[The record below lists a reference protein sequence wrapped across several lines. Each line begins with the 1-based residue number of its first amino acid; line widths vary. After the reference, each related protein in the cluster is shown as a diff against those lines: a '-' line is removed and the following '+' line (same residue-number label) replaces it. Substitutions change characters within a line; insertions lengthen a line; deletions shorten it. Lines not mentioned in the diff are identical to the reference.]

1 MRGKMAIDD
10 AVERVS
16 AREFQNRPG
25 HYQDRA
31 LRGPLY
37 ITSHGRD
44 RLALIS
50 VEEYERL
57 RKRDRQA
64 LLVEEL
70 SEKTIDAIAVAKVP
84 PGHDHLDAELDS

>member
-1 MRGKMAIDD
+1 MATDNE
-10 AVERVS
+10 VERVS

-31 LRGPLY
+31 LRAPLY

-64 LLVEEL
+64 LLVEQL
-70 SEKTIDAIAVAKVP
+70 SEETIGAIADAKVP
-84 PGHDHLDAELDS
+84 SAHDHLNAELDS